1 MRNSGNFQQ
10 QSLMLNAGT
19 TMQRLI
25 VCLLVGGVLST
36 TACTRMPVEQHAEM
50 PQRVNNGK
58 MRVVAQSV
66 IGTASRYIHPD
77 TAVAVEISVLSE
89 YFSAGGRTCRR
100 FTETGPNGVSSGLAC
115 QDKKNGW
122 SEIPI
127 QSIAD

>member
-10 QSLMLNAGT
+10 QPLMLKAGT
-19 TMQRLI
+19 TMRHLF
-25 VCLLVGGVLST
+25 VCLLMGGVLFTS
-36 TACTRMPVEQHAEM
+36 ACTRMPIEHRAAM
-50 PQRVNNGK
+50 PQPVNTGK
-58 MRVVAQSV
+58 MQVVAQSV
-66 IGTASRYIHPD
+66 IGAANRYVHPG
-77 TAVAVEISVLSE
+77 AGVAVEIAVLSE

-122 SEIPI
+122 TEIPI